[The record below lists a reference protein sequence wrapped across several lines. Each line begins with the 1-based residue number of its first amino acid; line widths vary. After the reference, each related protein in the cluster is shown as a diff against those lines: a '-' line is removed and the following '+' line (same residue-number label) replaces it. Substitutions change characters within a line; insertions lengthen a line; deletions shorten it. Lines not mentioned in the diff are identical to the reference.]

1 MIKFLPLLLL
11 SSFALA
17 QFQPQVSGTH
27 ASLRGL
33 SVVDSNV
40 VWASGS
46 GGACLRTTDGG
57 RTWTAATVT
66 GAESLDFRGVKA
78 FDVNT
83 AILMSAGPAEEGK
96 AKIFKTTDG
105 GKHWRE
111 VYSTNVTGVFLDAIA
126 FWDKQHG
133 IVISDPVEGR
143 FIILTTSDAGETWTG
158 VPPSKI
164 PAALPKEGAFAASNS
179 ALTVQGNNKV
189 WFGTGGAGTGRVF
202 YSRDRGQSWSVVA
215 TPVKADNPASGIF
228 SLAFRDAKHG
238 VAVGGDYQHATES
251 TSNIAITSD
260 GGKTWT
266 AASTSP
272 PLYLSSVAY
281 SPRNAPKNIFAVG
294 SGGSALSWDGGMN
307 WEKVGRDGFNA
318 VGFTPFGFAWA
329 VGADG
334 RIAQF
339 FGKVT

>member
-46 GGACLRTTDGG
+46 GSTYLRTTNGG
-57 RTWTAATVT
+57 KTWTAATVP

-78 FDVNT
+78 FDANA

-111 VYSTNVTGVFLDAIA
+111 VYSTNVAGVFLDAIA

-133 IVISDPVEGR
+133 VAVSDPVDGR
-143 FIILTTSDAGETWTG
+143 FIILMTSDAGETWTG

-179 ALTVQGNNKV
+179 ALTVQGKDKA

-228 SLAFRDAKHG
+228 SLAFRDGEHG
-238 VAVGGDYQHATES
+238 VAVGGDYQHATVS
-251 TSNIAITSD
+251 SANIAVTSD
-260 GGKTWT
+260 AGKTWIS
-266 AASTSP
+266 AASAP
-272 PLYLSSVAY
+272 PLYFSAVAY
-281 SPRNAPKNIFAVG
+281 VPKSSGKKLIAVG
-294 SGGSALSWDGGMN
+294 SAGSAQSNDGGLH
-307 WEKVGRDGFNA
+307 WEKVGSDGFNA
-318 VGFTPFGFAWA
+318 VGFAASGEGWA

-334 RIAQF
+334 KIAKLHQHE
-339 FGKVT
+339 